1 MNISCKDMTKY
12 IKKIIVLLVFTLLC
26 TNILSYEDNLFID
39 YNRTLKDAP
48 FSFQAGGKSDS
59 EDDICT
65 SEMLGKGMGVL
76 VSNVLSNNINQKNDL
91 RQQYNIVFLDMI
103 SPNNGSQFLCVE
115 ILTPYVHL
123 QQMNVTEYIH
133 KVDGKK
139 REVL

>member
-12 IKKIIVLLVFTLLC
+12 VKKIIVLLVFTLLC
-26 TNILSYEDNLFID
+26 TNILSYDSNLFSD
-39 YNRTLKDAP
+39 YNKTLSNAP
-48 FSFQAGGKSDS
+48 FSFQTTGKSDS

-65 SEMLGKGMGVL
+65 SE
-76 VSNVLSNNINQKNDL
+76 VSNVLSNNINQKNNL
-91 RQQYNIVFLDMI
+91 RQQYSIVFLDMI
-103 SPNNGSQFLCVE
+103 FQNNGSQFLYVE

-139 REVL
+139 REIL